1 MEGETQSGC
10 TEWIPLL
17 KDRPKDKPFFLWLAA
32 LDPHRPYYEDI
43 LPDPTDPSR
52 IRLAPYHLDTPK
64 VRRDYALYYDEI
76 KRLDKYVG
84 LVTQELARQ
93 KIAENTLVLFI
104 SDNGRP
110 FPRDKTSIYD
120 SGIRTPLIAR
130 WPA

>member
-1 MEGETQSGC
+1 M
-10 TEWIPLL
+10 
-17 KDRPKDKPFFLWLAA
+17 
-32 LDPHRPYYEDI
+32 
-43 LPDPTDPSR
+43 
-52 IRLAPYHLDTPK
+52 
-64 VRRDYALYYDEI
+64 RRDYALYYDEI

-93 KIAENTLVLFI
+93 KIAEKTLVLFI

-120 SGIRTPLIAR
+120 SGIRTPLIVR